1 MDCREVVRILE
12 MIENL
17 WNSLFGAGGNKVR
30 HAPIIEETHT
40 NLDSAQEEPFY
51 QLSLDEEV
59 EVLARELGGLA
70 SGMNLEIDLHRILE
84 ICPRKRKKADAY
96 LGLKKK
102 LRDEFGIELTIT
114 SRTSKK
120 EDTVDGKE

>member
-1 MDCREVVRILE
+1 M
-12 MIENL
+12 
-17 WNSLFGAGGNKVR
+17 
-30 HAPIIEETHT
+30 
-40 NLDSAQEEPFY
+40 DSAQEEPFY

-70 SGMNLEIDLHRILE
+70 SGMKLEIDLHRILD

-102 LRDEFGIELTIT
+102 LRDDYDVELLIT
-114 SRTSKK
+114 SRATKK
-120 EDTVDGKE
+120 EDSGDGQE

>member
-1 MDCREVVRILE
+1 
-12 MIENL
+12 MIKNL
-17 WNSLFGAGGNKVR
+17 FDSLFGTGNKTVVNKPVQD
-30 HAPIIEETHT
+30 ATLS
-40 NLDSAQEEPFY
+40 NLDSAHEEPIY

-84 ICPRKRKKADAY
+84 LCPRKRKKADAY

-102 LRDEFGIELTIT
+102 LRDEYGVELVIT
-114 SRTSKK
+114 SRGTKK
-120 EDTVDGKE
+120 EEPGNGQEQ

>member
-1 MDCREVVRILE
+1 MLS
-12 MIENL
+12 NL
-17 WNSLFGAGGNKVR
+17 WNSLFGAGGNKVKQ
-30 HAPIIEETHT
+30 APINEAALS
-40 NLDSAQEEPFY
+40 NLDSAHEEPIY

-84 ICPRKRKKADAY
+84 LCPRKRKKADAY

-102 LRDEFGIELTIT
+102 LRDDYGVELVIT
-114 SRTSKK
+114 SRGTKK
-120 EDTVDGKE
+120 EEPGNGQEQ

>member
-1 MDCREVVRILE
+1 
-12 MIENL
+12 MISNL
-17 WNSLFGAGGNKVR
+17 WNSLFGAGGNKVKQ
-30 HAPIIEETHT
+30 APINEAALSK
-40 NLDSAQEEPFY
+40 LDSAQEERFY

-102 LRDEFGIELTIT
+102 LRDEYGVELNIT
-114 SRTSKK
+114 SRGTKK
-120 EDTVDGKE
+120 EEPGNGQEQ

>member
-1 MDCREVVRILE
+1 
-12 MIENL
+12 MIGNL

-30 HAPIIEETHT
+30 QAPIIEDTHS

-70 SGMNLEIDLHRILE
+70 SGMKLEIDLHRILE

-102 LRDEFGIELTIT
+102 LRDDYDVELLIT
-114 SRTSKK
+114 SRATKK
-120 EDTVDGKE
+120 EDSGDGQE

>member
-1 MDCREVVRILE
+1 MLS
-12 MIENL
+12 NL
-17 WNSLFGAGGNKVR
+17 WNSLFGAGGNKVKQ
-30 HAPIIEETHT
+30 APINEAALSK
-40 NLDSAQEEPFY
+40 LDSAQEEPFY

-70 SGMNLEIDLHRILE
+70 SGMKLEIDLHRILE

-102 LRDEFGIELTIT
+102 LRDDYDVELLIT
-114 SRTSKK
+114 SRATKK
-120 EDTVDGKE
+120 EDSGDGQE

>member
-1 MDCREVVRILE
+1 
-12 MIENL
+12 MISNL
-17 WNSLFGAGGNKVR
+17 WNSLFGAGGNTVKQ
-30 HAPIIEETHT
+30 APITEVAHT
-40 NLDSAQEEPFY
+40 DLDSAHEDPIY

-84 ICPRKRKKADAY
+84 LCPRKRKKADAY

-102 LRDEFGIELTIT
+102 LRDEYGVELNIT
-114 SRTSKK
+114 SRGTKK
-120 EDTVDGKE
+120 EETKNGQEQ